1 MNTTSPSRNMKSMTK
16 DGYLIDGDKEIGSV
30 NEELKL
36 DLPEG
41 DYETMAGLMIENLE
55 KIPAAGD
62 QVVINGFRL
71 TVKEA
76 SKRKINSIIVRKIAS
91 EYPPKQSHQ
100 TPTEAADADSPNDE
114 PTEPKPET
122 VESPSK

>member
-1 MNTTSPSRNMKSMTK
+1 MYKRQVYDE

-55 KIPAAGD
+55 KIPTAGD
-62 QVVINGFRL
+62 QIIINGFRL

-76 SKRKINSIIVRKIAS
+76 SKRKIKSIIVRKIAS
-91 EYPPKQSHQ
+91 EYPPKPSHQ
-100 TPTEAADADSPNDE
+100 TPPDSPVADTPREE
-114 PTEPKPET
+114 PTESNPKAA
-122 VESPSK
+122 ESPSKQ